1 MARRQRR
8 RSPTNGTLGLETRKQ
23 VAADDDL
30 PSRRGGDEA
39 DAYRQAQIAKA
50 DEQYDMLRSFRGFL
64 QWRRGNAIILAAD
77 QVAARNHNEHFS
89 VDGDRLHIKVK

>member
-1 MARRQRR
+1 MRRCQELLKQWPVGKGGDHQ
-8 RSPTNGTLGLETRKQ
+8 SNGTLGLETRKQ

-50 DEQYDMLRSFRGFL
+50 EKAVPYSTYLERFTATILR
-64 QWRRGNAIILAAD
+64 
-77 QVAARNHNEHFS
+77 QVATAR
-89 VDGDRLHIKVK
+89 